1 MKFSLSLVLLT
12 SLGWHSLIQA
22 QETKGHLGV
31 GAYASGVMMILGDV
45 DHSTIDQWG
54 GISISY
60 GISEKFNLKFNGA
73 YGWVYPRDPNGSQF
87 QPTGNFKTLLYP
99 VTLSLDWLPDPNK
112 SFRPFLTFGGGI
124 LNWDVRDMRGTESVW
139 DQGES
144 INGRTT
150 NVSVLVGVGVEKF
163 LSAGISTSLFA
174 RIHYLLKGN
183 EDTIG
188 TGDDNRAVAEV
199 GIGLTFFNNPNKDTD
214 GDGIFDRWDLCVD
227 AAEDYDNYKDLDG
240 CPDLDNDEDGILD
253 KLDSCPDLPEDLDG
267 FQDEDGCPDID
278 NDGDGIPD
286 LRDKCPNIAEDI
298 DNFQDDDG
306 CPDPDNDGDGI
317 EDDKDK
323 CPNEAENMNGF
334 EDGDGCPDEKPE
346 ILTKE
351 TPIILK
357 GINFESGSSR
367 LTFASFIV
375 LDTVFQT
382 LTDHQEIEIEIRGY
396 TDSSGDWTANLKL
409 SQQRADVIKLYI
421 IKKGIAA
428 ERMRA
433 VGYGESNPI
442 ASNASPEGRAANR
455 RIEFA
460 RTK

>member
-1 MKFSLSLVLLT
+1 MKFLFSFVLLT
-12 SLGWHSLIQA
+12 SLGWHSLIEA
-22 QETKGHLGV
+22 QEIKGNLGF
-31 GAYASGVMMILGDV
+31 GGYASGVKMILGDV

-60 GISEKFNLKFNGA
+60 GISEKLYLKFNGA
-73 YGWVYPRDPNGSQF
+73 YGWVYPRDSKGSQF
-87 QPTGNFKTLLYP
+87 EPQGSFKTLLYP
-99 VTLSLDWLPDPNK
+99 VTLSIDWLPNPNK

-144 INGRTT
+144 INGSTT
-150 NVSVLVGVGVEKF
+150 NVSVLGGVGVEKII
-163 LSAGISTSLFA
+163 SAGISTSLFA

-199 GIGLTFFNNPNKDTD
+199 GIGLTFFNNPNQDSD
-214 GDGIFDRWDLCVD
+214 GDGVLDRWDLCID

-240 CPDLDNDEDGILD
+240 CPDLDNDEDGIID
-253 KLDSCPDLPEDLDG
+253 KSDSCPDLPEDLDG

-278 NDGDGIPD
+278 DDGDGISD
-286 LRDKCPNIAEDI
+286 LRDKCPKRAEDM

-306 CPDPDNDGDGI
+306 CPDPDNDADGI
-317 EDDKDK
+317 EDDMDK
-323 CPNEAENMNGF
+323 CPNEAENRNGF
-334 EDGDGCPDEKPE
+334 EDGDGCPEEKPE
-346 ILTKE
+346 ILIKE

-357 GINFESGSSR
+357 GVNFESGSSR
-367 LTFASFIV
+367 LTSASFSA
-375 LDTVFQT
+375 LDRVFQT
-382 LTDHQEIEIEIRGY
+382 LTDHQDIRIEIRGY
-396 TDSSGDWTANLKL
+396 TDSSGEWTANLKL
-409 SQQRADVIKLYI
+409 SQLRADVIKLYF
-421 IKKGIAA
+421 IKKGIVA
-428 ERMRA
+428 ERVRA

-442 ASNASPEGRAANR
+442 ASNMFPEGRADNR

-460 RTK
+460 QMK